1 MGSCKRCSF
10 WSLYQRRAQPCGWFD
25 RTPVEANEF
34 TIRMISLDVAHLK
47 VRAYCTKPLPPLV
60 ELLRDDGSII
70 PISVTYPW
78 VPPSCTCC
86 KQLCHLEA
94 RCPHAKWA
102 HAKWALASLLALPWI
117 FGGDFN
123 EIIHHAENSS
133 PAFDGI
139 YPPVI
144 EFRQCLDDL

>member
-1 MGSCKRCSF
+1 MDSIPLWAKVRGVLFDLYTREGL
-10 WSLYQRRAQPCGWFD
+10 SLVAGLIGH
-25 RTPVEANEF
+25 PVEANEF

-47 VRAYCTKPLPPLV
+47 VRAYFTKPLPPLV
-60 ELLRDDGSII
+60 ELLWDDGSII

-86 KQLCHLEA
+86 KQLRHLEA

-123 EIIHHAENSS
+123 
-133 PAFDGI
+133 
-139 YPPVI
+139 
-144 EFRQCLDDL
+144 

>member
-1 MGSCKRCSF
+1 MDSIPLWAKVRGVLFDLYTREGL
-10 WSLYQRRAQPCGWFD
+10 SLVAGLIEH
-25 RTPVEANEF
+25 PVEANEF
-34 TIRMISLDVAHLK
+34 TICMISLDVAHLK

-60 ELLRDDGSII
+60 ELLWDDGSII

-86 KQLCHLEA
+86 KQLGYLEA

-123 EIIHHAENSS
+123 
-133 PAFDGI
+133 
-139 YPPVI
+139 
-144 EFRQCLDDL
+144 